1 MADEVKAQAA
11 DKSERGR
18 PKMRVGVVTS
28 NKMMKTVVV
37 KVQRRVKHARYG
49 KYVTKQVQY
58 KAHAEDH
65 DPKKPTLFEGDIVR
79 IIETRPTSKDK
90 RWRVVETVRK
100 AAQV

>member
-1 MADEVKAQAA
+1 MADEVKAQA
-11 DKSERGR
+11 DKAERGR
-18 PKMRVGVVTS
+18 PKMRIGVVTS
-28 NKMMKTVVV
+28 ARMMKTVVV
-37 KVQRRVKHARYG
+37 KVQRRVRHPRYG
-49 KYVTKQVQY
+49 KYVIKQVQY

-79 IIETRPTSKDK
+79 IVETRPTSKDK